1 MPERPAIL
9 GTMVLTLKQFLA
21 ATSALPMAIPMA
33 ISMAIP
39 MAKSLEME
47 LEVEGTSRAVGM
59 FSGLVFMHTSVN
71 ADTIQLWRSRTYGSS
86 VPNRS

>member
-33 ISMAIP
+33 IS

-86 VPNRS
+86 VPHRS